1 MLFLLLPDYLGFQN
15 IILNSI
21 HHSIWMYGKI
31 TKIML
36 KINVKT
42 INATQS
48 SKKNEN
54 ATSTCLCCNH
64 RLFYTKISHIATL

>member
-1 MLFLLLPDYLGFQN
+1 MDSFKLDHFLRTYSRTEIKHKNGFATQ
-15 IILNSI
+15 
-21 HHSIWMYGKI
+21 YA

-36 KINVKT
+36 KINAKT

-48 SKKNEN
+48 SKNNEN

>member
-1 MLFLLLPDYLGFQN
+1 
-15 IILNSI
+15 
-21 HHSIWMYGKI
+21 MYGEI

-48 SKKNEN
+48 SKNNEN

>member
-1 MLFLLLPDYLGFQN
+1 MLFLLLPDYLRFQN
-15 IILNSI
+15 IIFNSI
-21 HHSIWMYGKI
+21 HQSIRMYDKI

-48 SKKNEN
+48 SKNNKN
-54 ATSTCLCCNH
+54 ATSTCLCYNH

>member
-1 MLFLLLPDYLGFQN
+1 
-15 IILNSI
+15 
-21 HHSIWMYGKI
+21 
-31 TKIML
+31 ML

-48 SKKNEN
+48 SKNNEN
-54 ATSTCLCCNH
+54 ATSTCLCYNN